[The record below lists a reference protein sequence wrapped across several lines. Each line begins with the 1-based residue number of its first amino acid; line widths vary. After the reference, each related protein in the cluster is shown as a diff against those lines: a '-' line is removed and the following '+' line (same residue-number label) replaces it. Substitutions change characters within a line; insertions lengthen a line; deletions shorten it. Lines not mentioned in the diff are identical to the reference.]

1 VTVALVT
8 PLGHPGLLAAA
19 AAAAVLHAVWNVMA
33 KSMKDQVSAFWLINV
48 TAMVCGALA
57 LAAVG
62 WPKGGAWVFL
72 AVSMVVHVGY
82 NTTLLNSY
90 RYGDIGQVYPLA
102 RGVAPLL
109 VAVGA
114 YAFVSESLA
123 GWQMAG
129 VLVVAAGL
137 TSLVW
142 SRRAGLVGDRRAVLL
157 ALATG
162 LTIATYS
169 VIDGVGV
176 RHAGNP
182 LAYAGVLFLGEGA
195 AVAGILMVRRR
206 SWLPARPEPAWVAG
220 VAGGALS
227 VLAYVLVLWAQT
239 RADLAVV
246 SALRETSVVVAALLG
261 AFVLG
266 EGGRRRRVAAAM
278 VVVAGTAL
286 LVLG

>member
-1 VTVALVT
+1 
-8 PLGHPGLLAAA
+8 
-19 AAAAVLHAVWNVMA
+19 MA

-48 TAMVCGALA
+48 TAMACGALA
-57 LAAVG
+57 VAAVG
-62 WPKGGAWVFL
+62 WPKGGAWAFL
-72 AVSMVVHVGY
+72 GASMGVHVGY
-82 NTTLLNSY
+82 NTALLNCY

-114 YAFVSESLA
+114 YAFVGESLA
-123 GWQMAG
+123 GWQLAG
-129 VLVVAAGL
+129 VLVVAGGL

-142 SRRAGLVGDRRAVLL
+142 SRRAGLAADRKAVIL
-157 ALATG
+157 ALGTG

-195 AVAGILMVRRR
+195 AVAAVLMVRRR
-206 SWLPARPEPAWVAG
+206 SLLPGRPERAWVAG

-239 RADLAVV
+239 KADLAVV

-261 AFVLG
+261 AFILGEG
-266 EGGRRRRVAAAM
+266 EGGRRVAAAA
-278 VVVAGTAL
+278 VVVAGTTL